1 MAMFEICVETG
12 PTGNDHFVEYQRAA
26 TLDEAIHRMG
36 KKVNTG
42 LYGWYG
48 DRWMISE
55 GACRE
60 VNVKT
65 DVLYLDWVAY
75 NKRVK
80 AIQAAK

>member
-12 PTGNDHFVEYQRAA
+12 PTGNDHFIEYQRAA
-26 TLDEAIHRMG
+26 TLDEAMHLVG
-36 KKVNTG
+36 KKVTRG
-42 LYGWYG
+42 IYGN
-48 DRWMISE
+48 RWMISE

-65 DVLYLDWVAY
+65 DVLYLERVAY

-80 AIQAAK
+80 ASL